1 MAAGSCYERLLLFL
15 QKRRAR
21 NSLAVFLLLTLVLTH
36 FLIFS
41 PKYFPRT
48 KERAGSYY
56 PEVEA
61 SPGISAQ
68 LAEDLQKMK
77 NQPTSNLQKTK
88 GHWARPPTL
97 TVPTRRLNMKHL
109 KKAESVKGVV
119 RQSLSKHAEN
129 RAEAVTEM
137 EDGFDGLVVGEEVRK
152 VKDLG
157 IDRKRKAKQGGN
169 QGGLGEML
177 KAGLN
182 TLNTIQ
188 TMSKVF
194 GGGSDG
200 AGGGKNVVVDLVGS
214 LLTNQGAKGKKQMR
228 GKSALDPLV
237 DSAFDL
243 LGGEDATG
251 GLRRYAKPFLKTM
264 FS

>member
-1 MAAGSCYERLLLFL
+1 MKRAKKIEQELPPSFRQCLKENILFFRDPFLISTFSYSLFL
-15 QKRRAR
+15 
-21 NSLAVFLLLTLVLTH
+21 SFL
-36 FLIFS
+36 
-41 PKYFPRT
+41 
-48 KERAGSYY
+48 
-56 PEVEA
+56 
-61 SPGISAQ
+61 
-68 LAEDLQKMK
+68 
-77 NQPTSNLQKTK
+77 
-88 GHWARPPTL
+88 
-97 TVPTRRLNMKHL
+97 
-109 KKAESVKGVV
+109 VKGVV

>member
-1 MAAGSCYERLLLFL
+1 MIKTIAFWRSRI
-15 QKRRAR
+15 
-21 NSLAVFLLLTLVLTH
+21 FLLIKHANREKGQKIWAGTSPLFQEMPKIKHSFIQGPLPYICFFYSQ
-36 FLIFS
+36 FLSF
-41 PKYFPRT
+41 
-48 KERAGSYY
+48 
-56 PEVEA
+56 
-61 SPGISAQ
+61 
-68 LAEDLQKMK
+68 LA
-77 NQPTSNLQKTK
+77 
-88 GHWARPPTL
+88 
-97 TVPTRRLNMKHL
+97 
-109 KKAESVKGVV
+109 KGVV
-119 RQSLSKHAEN
+119 RQSLSKHAEK

-194 GGGSDG
+194 EGSSDG

-214 LLTNQGAKGKKQMR
+214 LLTNQGAKGKKPMR
-228 GKSALDPLV
+228 GKNALDPLV

>member
-1 MAAGSCYERLLLFL
+1 MQIVKRTKRFGQELPPSFRQCLKENILFFRDPFLISTFFYSLFL
-15 QKRRAR
+15 
-21 NSLAVFLLLTLVLTH
+21 SFL
-36 FLIFS
+36 
-41 PKYFPRT
+41 
-48 KERAGSYY
+48 
-56 PEVEA
+56 
-61 SPGISAQ
+61 
-68 LAEDLQKMK
+68 
-77 NQPTSNLQKTK
+77 
-88 GHWARPPTL
+88 
-97 TVPTRRLNMKHL
+97 
-109 KKAESVKGVV
+109 VKGVV

-200 AGGGKNVVVDLVGS
+200 AGGGKDVVVDLVGS

>member
-1 MAAGSCYERLLLFL
+1 MGRSSPLFQAMPKRKHSFIQGPLPYIYFFYLLFL
-15 QKRRAR
+15 
-21 NSLAVFLLLTLVLTH
+21 SFL
-36 FLIFS
+36 
-41 PKYFPRT
+41 
-48 KERAGSYY
+48 
-56 PEVEA
+56 
-61 SPGISAQ
+61 
-68 LAEDLQKMK
+68 
-77 NQPTSNLQKTK
+77 
-88 GHWARPPTL
+88 
-97 TVPTRRLNMKHL
+97 
-109 KKAESVKGVV
+109 VKGVV

>member
-1 MAAGSCYERLLLFL
+1 MQIVERAKKIWAGASPLFQAMPKRKHSFIQGPLPYICFFYSLFL
-15 QKRRAR
+15 
-21 NSLAVFLLLTLVLTH
+21 SFL
-36 FLIFS
+36 
-41 PKYFPRT
+41 
-48 KERAGSYY
+48 
-56 PEVEA
+56 
-61 SPGISAQ
+61 
-68 LAEDLQKMK
+68 
-77 NQPTSNLQKTK
+77 
-88 GHWARPPTL
+88 
-97 TVPTRRLNMKHL
+97 
-109 KKAESVKGVV
+109 VKGVV
-119 RQSLSKHAEN
+119 RQSLSKHAEK

-194 GGGSDG
+194 EGSSDG

-214 LLTNQGAKGKKQMR
+214 LLTNHGTKGKKQTR

>member
-1 MAAGSCYERLLLFL
+1 MQIVKRAKKFGQELPPSFRQCLKEENILFFRDPFLISTFFYSLFL
-15 QKRRAR
+15 
-21 NSLAVFLLLTLVLTH
+21 SFL
-36 FLIFS
+36 
-41 PKYFPRT
+41 
-48 KERAGSYY
+48 
-56 PEVEA
+56 
-61 SPGISAQ
+61 
-68 LAEDLQKMK
+68 
-77 NQPTSNLQKTK
+77 
-88 GHWARPPTL
+88 
-97 TVPTRRLNMKHL
+97 
-109 KKAESVKGVV
+109 VKGVV

-264 FS
+264 FSRYILIFV

>member
-1 MAAGSCYERLLLFL
+1 M
-15 QKRRAR
+15 
-21 NSLAVFLLLTLVLTH
+21 
-36 FLIFS
+36 
-41 PKYFPRT
+41 
-48 KERAGSYY
+48 
-56 PEVEA
+56 
-61 SPGISAQ
+61 
-68 LAEDLQKMK
+68 
-77 NQPTSNLQKTK
+77 
-88 GHWARPPTL
+88 
-97 TVPTRRLNMKHL
+97 
-109 KKAESVKGVV
+109 V

-157 IDRKRKAKQGGN
+157 IDRKRKAKEGGN

-194 GGGSDG
+194 GGGSDD

-214 LLTNQGAKGKKQMR
+214 LLTNQWGKREKANER
-228 GKSALDPLV
+228 KKRPRPL
-237 DSAFDL
+237 S
-243 LGGEDATG
+243 
-251 GLRRYAKPFLKTM
+251 GLCF
-264 FS
+264 

>member
-1 MAAGSCYERLLLFL
+1 MQIVKRAKKIGQELPPSFRQCLKEDILLL
-15 QKRRAR
+15 RDP
-21 NSLAVFLLLTLVLTH
+21 
-36 FLIFS
+36 FLISTFFYS
-41 PKYFPRT
+41 LFL
-48 KERAGSYY
+48 SF
-56 PEVEA
+56 
-61 SPGISAQ
+61 
-68 LAEDLQKMK
+68 L
-77 NQPTSNLQKTK
+77 
-88 GHWARPPTL
+88 
-97 TVPTRRLNMKHL
+97 
-109 KKAESVKGVV
+109 VKGVV

>member
-1 MAAGSCYERLLLFL
+1 MQIVKWAKKFGQELPPSFRQCLKENILLF
-15 QKRRAR
+15 
-21 NSLAVFLLLTLVLTH
+21 TDP
-36 FLIFS
+36 FLISTFFYS
-41 PKYFPRT
+41 LFL
-48 KERAGSYY
+48 SF
-56 PEVEA
+56 
-61 SPGISAQ
+61 
-68 LAEDLQKMK
+68 L
-77 NQPTSNLQKTK
+77 
-88 GHWARPPTL
+88 
-97 TVPTRRLNMKHL
+97 
-109 KKAESVKGVV
+109 VKGVV

-228 GKSALDPLV
+228 GKSALGPLV

>member
-1 MAAGSCYERLLLFL
+1 MKRAKKIGQELPPSFRQCLKEDILLL
-15 QKRRAR
+15 RDP
-21 NSLAVFLLLTLVLTH
+21 
-36 FLIFS
+36 FLISTFFYS
-41 PKYFPRT
+41 LFL
-48 KERAGSYY
+48 SF
-56 PEVEA
+56 
-61 SPGISAQ
+61 
-68 LAEDLQKMK
+68 L
-77 NQPTSNLQKTK
+77 
-88 GHWARPPTL
+88 
-97 TVPTRRLNMKHL
+97 
-109 KKAESVKGVV
+109 VKGVV